1 MSGINQIIGQEQI
14 KEHFRRAIQ
23 YSKVSHAYIVN
34 GEKGMGKKTLAMG
47 FAMALQCEKNNGEAC
62 MECTSCKQA
71 MSGNHPDIINFVPED
86 DKIIKVQE
94 VRDQLVSDIQIKPY
108 KSRYKIYII
117 DEAERMNPAAQNA
130 ILKTIEEPPEY
141 GIIILLTSNSEMFL
155 PTILSRCVML
165 NVKSLSSQIIKNYL
179 MREIQIPDYRAEVI
193 ASFSGGNMGKAIRL
207 ASSEHFNE
215 LKDEVVHLM
224 KYISDME
231 VYEMVSAVKQAEK
244 YKVEIEDYI
253 DMIILWFRDV
263 LLYKAS
269 REIDELLFKEEV
281 KTISEHASKST
292 YNGIESILEG
302 LDKAKLRLRSYVNFD
317 LTMELMF
324 LNIKENLK

>member
-1 MSGINQIIGQEQI
+1 
-14 KEHFRRAIQ
+14 
-23 YSKVSHAYIVN
+23 
-34 GEKGMGKKTLAMG
+34 
-47 FAMALQCEKNNGEAC
+47 
-62 MECTSCKQA
+62 
-71 MSGNHPDIINFVPED
+71 
-86 DKIIKVQE
+86 
-94 VRDQLVSDIQIKPY
+94 
-108 KSRYKIYII
+108 
-117 DEAERMNPAAQNA
+117 
-130 ILKTIEEPPEY
+130 
-141 GIIILLTSNSEMFL
+141 
-155 PTILSRCVML
+155 
-165 NVKSLSSQIIKNYL
+165 
-179 MREIQIPDYRAEVI
+179 
-193 ASFSGGNMGKAIRL
+193 MGKAIRL

-269 REIDELLFKEEV
+269 RKIDELLFKEEV